1 MISQEYLQLLSNLTP
16 KFGTPKSIHD
26 EWLKLIFVWNDDQT
40 SKVEKSL
47 ITLAEICLG
56 LLVQKYDR
64 SEYGIIQDM
73 IKLHENKNAGYSGNN
88 IDSWANFRVCESFGI
103 SSVVGCMTRLC
114 DKYSRYS
121 NLSED
126 PTLDKVNE
134 KIEDTIM
141 DMLSYSLILVCLLN
155 E

>member
-73 IKLHENKNAGYSGNN
+73 IKLHENKNAGYSGK
-88 IDSWANFRVCESFGI
+88 SAWR
-103 SSVVGCMTRLC
+103 
-114 DKYSRYS
+114 
-121 NLSED
+121 
-126 PTLDKVNE
+126 
-134 KIEDTIM
+134 
-141 DMLSYSLILVCLLN
+141 
-155 E
+155 